1 MVALQ
6 LAASIRSVL
15 GFAKVGFASYL
26 AYPAGVAM
34 VFLSYPV
41 IIMMYRAVFGA
52 VYDSGGANA
61 VAGSLHYTREGWLTY
76 VTVSWILN
84 TFYMTPTG
92 RNLGANVREGQVAMD
107 LLKPLNL
114 QAIYFGQS
122 LGRTMFRLVFASVPL
137 LIAFSIFAKLQVPG
151 AALILPFCLSVFLG
165 YLINFTLDY
174 MIGLTAFFL
183 EYNNGV
189 RMGVRMVMNL
199 AGGMVIPLDYLPPAV
214 ASLFHK
220 LPTQFMF
227 FQPMQIFLGRRSV
240 GEAWLSVATAAVW
253 VLGLLCVA
261 QLVQRRGMRQLSISG
276 G

>member
-1 MVALQ
+1 M
-6 LAASIRSVL
+6 L

-34 VFLSYPV
+34 VFLSYP
-41 IIMMYRAVFGA
+41 IIILMFRAVFGA
-52 VYDSGGANA
+52 VYDAGAET
-61 VAGSLHYTREGWLTY
+61 GYTREAWLTY

-122 LGRTMFRLVFASVPL
+122 LGRTMFRLVFASIPL
-137 LIAFSIFAKLQVPG
+137 LIAFSFFAQLQKPRLELLIPF
-151 AALILPFCLSVFLG
+151 ALTVFCG
-165 YLINFTLDY
+165 YLINFQLDY
-174 MIGLTAFFL
+174 MIGLSAFFL

-199 AGGMVIPLDYLPPAV
+199 AGGMVIPLDYLPPQV
-214 ASLFHK
+214 ADVFRA

-227 FQPMQIFLGRRSV
+227 FQPMQVYLGRHSV
-240 GEAWLSVATAAVW
+240 GDSWLVVATALCW
-253 VLGLLCVA
+253 VLGLLLLA
-261 QLVQRRGMRQLSISG
+261 QLLQWKGMQKLSISG

>member
-1 MVALQ
+1 MTTAL
-6 LAASIRSVL
+6 RSVL

-41 IIMMYRAVFGA
+41 IILMFRAVFGA
-52 VYDSGGANA
+52 VYDAGAET
-61 VAGSLHYTREGWLTY
+61 GYTREAWLTY

-114 QAIYFGQS
+114 QTIYFGQG
-122 LGRTMFRLVFASVPL
+122 LGRTMFRLAFATIPL
-137 LIAFSIFAKLQVPG
+137 LLLFNWFAELQAPRL
-151 AALILPFCLSVFLG
+151 AMLAPFVLAVFLG
-165 YLINFTLDY
+165 YLINFQLDY
-174 MIGLTAFFL
+174 LIGLTAFFL

-199 AGGMVIPLDYLPPAV
+199 AGGMVIPLDYLPPNIAAV
-214 ASLFHK
+214 FHK

-227 FQPMQIFLGRRSV
+227 FQPMQIYLGRRDV
-240 GEAWLSVATAAVW
+240 GEAWLLVLSALAW
-253 VLGLLCVA
+253 VLGILLVA

>member
-1 MVALQ
+1 MAALQ
-6 LAASIRSVL
+6 LASSIRCVF

-41 IIMMYRAVFGA
+41 IIAMYRAVFGA
-52 VYDSGGANA
+52 VYDAGAQT
-61 VAGSLHYTREGWLTY
+61 GYTREAWLTY

-84 TFYMTPTG
+84 TFYMNPTG

-122 LGRTMFRLVFASVPL
+122 LGRTMFRLIFATGPL
-137 LIAFSIFAKLQVPG
+137 LIAFALLAKLQVPG
-151 AALILPFCLSVFLG
+151 VALILPFGVSIFLG

-199 AGGMVIPLDYLPPAV
+199 AGGMVIPLDYLPHTV
-214 ASLFHK
+214 SSVFHK

-240 GEAWLSVATAAVW
+240 GEAWLNVAVAAAW
-253 VLGLLCVA
+253 VLALLALA
-261 QLVQRRGMRQLSISG
+261 QLLQWRGLRQLSISG

>member
-1 MVALQ
+1 VQ
-6 LAASIRSVL
+6 LTSSLRSIL

-41 IIMMYRAVFGA
+41 IICMYRAIFGA
-52 VYDSGGANA
+52 VYDAGGAGA
-61 VAGSLHYTREGWLTY
+61 IAGTLHYTRETWLTY

-84 TFYMTPTG
+84 TAYMTPTG

-122 LGRTMFRLVFASVPL
+122 VGRTAFRLLFASLPL
-137 LIAFSIFAKLQVPG
+137 LVAFVLFAHLKAPTP
-151 AALILPFCLSVFLG
+151 ALMLPFAVSVVLG
-165 YLINFTLDY
+165 YLINFQLDY

-199 AGGMVIPLDYLPPAV
+199 AGGMVIPLDYLPAHITAV
-214 ASLFHK
+214 FRH
-220 LPTQFMF
+220 LPTQYMF
-227 FQPMQIFLGRRSV
+227 FQPMQVFLGRRTLSQS
-240 GEAWLSVATAAVW
+240 WLEVATSLCW
-253 VLGLLCVA
+253 VLGMLALA
-261 QLVQRRGMRQLSISG
+261 QFIQWRGMRQLSISG

>member
-1 MVALQ
+1 MRVLQ
-6 LAASIRSVL
+6 LASSIRSVL

-41 IIMMYRAVFGA
+41 IILMYRAVFGA
-52 VYDSGGANA
+52 VYDAGAQT
-61 VAGSLHYTREGWLTY
+61 GYTREGWLTY

-122 LGRTMFRLVFASVPL
+122 LGRTMFRFVFASLPL
-137 LIAFSIFAKLQVPG
+137 LVAFSIFAKLHVPG
-151 AALILPFCLSVFLG
+151 VALIVPFVLSVFLG

-214 ASLFHK
+214 SALFHQ

-240 GEAWLSVATAAVW
+240 GDSWLSVATSAAW
-253 VLGLLCVA
+253 LIALLCAA

>member
-1 MVALQ
+1 LQ
-6 LAASIRSVL
+6 LAASARSVF

-41 IIMMYRAVFGA
+41 IILMYRAVFGA
-52 VYDSGGANA
+52 VFDAGGGGAI
-61 VAGSLHYTREGWLTY
+61 AGGLHYTRAAWLTY

-92 RNLGANVREGQVAMD
+92 RTLGANVREGQVAMD
-107 LLKPLNL
+107 LLKPVNL
-114 QAIYFGQS
+114 QAVYFGQS
-122 LGRTMFRLVFASVPL
+122 LGRTTFRLIFASVPL
-137 LIAFSIFAKLQVPG
+137 LLIFGLLGQLQFPR
-151 AALILPFCLSVFLG
+151 AALLPPFAVSVFLG
-165 YLINFTLDY
+165 YLINFILDY

-199 AGGMVIPLDYLPPAV
+199 AGGMVIPLDYLPRGIAAV
-214 ASLFHK
+214 FHK

-227 FQPMQIFLGRRSV
+227 FQPMQIFLGRRTL
-240 GEAWLSVATAAVW
+240 GESWLSVAMALAW
-253 VLGLLCVA
+253 VLFLLLLA
-261 QLVQRRGMRQLSISG
+261 QLVQWRGMKQLSISG

>member
-1 MVALQ
+1 MQ
-6 LAASIRSVL
+6 LAASVRSVF

-41 IIMMYRAVFGA
+41 IILMYRAVFGA
-52 VYDSGGANA
+52 VYDAGALT
-61 VAGSLHYTREGWLTY
+61 GYTRESWLTY

-84 TFYMTPTG
+84 TFYMNPTG
-92 RNLGANVREGQVAMD
+92 RNLGATVREGPVAMD

-122 LGRTMFRLVFASVPL
+122 LGRTVFRLVFASIPL
-137 LIAFSIFAKLQVPG
+137 LLAFSIVAGLKVPRV
-151 AALILPFCLSVFLG
+151 ALLLPFTVSIFLG
-165 YLINFTLDY
+165 YLINFVLDY

-199 AGGMVIPLDYLPPAV
+199 AGGMVIPLDYLPPGVAAV
-214 ASLFHK
+214 FHK

-227 FQPMQIFLGRRSV
+227 FQPMQIFLQRRNVAES
-240 GEAWLSVATAAVW
+240 WLSVGGALCW
-253 VLGLLCVA
+253 VLALLLLA
-261 QLVQRRGMRQLSISG
+261 QLMQWRGLRQLSISG

>member
-1 MVALQ
+1 MTTV
-6 LAASIRSVL
+6 IRSVL

-52 VYDSGGANA
+52 VYDAGAQT
-61 VAGSLHYTREGWLTY
+61 GYSREGWLTY

-122 LGRTMFRLVFASVPL
+122 LGRTMFRLVFASIPL
-137 LIAFSIFAKLQVPG
+137 LVAFTLLAELQAPRLEQV
-151 AALILPFCLSVFLG
+151 LPFALTVFLG
-165 YLINFTLDY
+165 YLINFQLDY

-214 ASLFHK
+214 QEVFRA

-227 FQPMQIFLGRRSV
+227 FQPMQVYLGRHDLLHSWLVV
-240 GEAWLSVATAAVW
+240 GTALAWVR
-253 VLGLLCVA
+253 GLLLLA
-261 QLVQRRGMRQLSISG
+261 QLVQRLGMRQLSISG

>member
-1 MVALQ
+1 VQ
-6 LAASIRSVL
+6 LASSIRSVL

-41 IIMMYRAVFGA
+41 IILMYRAVFSA
-52 VYDSGGANA
+52 VYDAGAKT
-61 VAGSLHYTREGWLTY
+61 GYTREAWLTY
-76 VTVSWILN
+76 VTVNWILN
-84 TFYMTPTG
+84 TFYMNPTG

-107 LLKPLNL
+107 LLKPVNL

-122 LGRTMFRLVFASVPL
+122 LGRTLFRLVFATGPL
-137 LIAFSIFAKLQVPG
+137 LVAFAIFAQLQVPG
-151 AALILPFCLSVFLG
+151 IALLVPFGVSIFLG

-199 AGGMVIPLDYLPPAV
+199 AGGMVIPLDYLPHSV
-214 ASLFHK
+214 AGFFHK

-227 FQPMQIFLGRRSV
+227 FQPMQIFLGRRSIS
-240 GEAWLSVATAAVW
+240 ESWLSVAMGSAW
-253 VLGLLCVA
+253 VLALLCIA
-261 QLVQRRGMRQLSISG
+261 QFVQWRGMRRLSISG

>member
-1 MVALQ
+1 VQ

-41 IIMMYRAVFGA
+41 IILMYRAVFGA
-52 VYDSGGANA
+52 VYDSGGVGAI
-61 VAGSLHYTREGWLTY
+61 AGGLHYTREGWLTY

-122 LGRTMFRLVFASVPL
+122 LGRTTFRLVFASVPL
-137 LIAFSIFAKLQVPG
+137 LVAFSLFAKLQVPG
-151 AALILPFCLSVFLG
+151 VALVVPFCLSVFLG

-214 ASLFHK
+214 ASVFHK

-227 FQPMQIFLGRRSV
+227 FQPMQIFLGRRSI
-240 GEAWLSVATAAVW
+240 GEAWLSVATAAAW
-253 VLGLLCVA
+253 VVALLCLA
-261 QLVQRRGMRQLSISG
+261 QILQRRGMRQLSISG

>member
-1 MVALQ
+1 MQ
-6 LAASIRSVL
+6 FAASVRSVF
-15 GFAKVGFASYL
+15 GFAKVGFSSYL

-34 VFLSYPV
+34 VFLGYPV
-41 IIMMYRAVFGA
+41 IIFMYRAVFGA
-52 VYDSGGANA
+52 VYDAGAQT
-61 VAGSLHYTREGWLTY
+61 GYTREGWLTY

-84 TFYMTPTG
+84 TFYMNPTG
-92 RNLGANVREGQVAMD
+92 RNLGANVREGRVAMD

-122 LGRTMFRLVFASVPL
+122 LGRTMFRLIFASIPL
-137 LIAFSIFAKLQVPG
+137 LVAFSIVADLQVPG
-151 AALILPFCLSVFLG
+151 IALLLPFVVSIFLG

-199 AGGMVIPLDYLPPAV
+199 AGGMVIPLDYLPLGIAAV
-214 ASLFHK
+214 FHK

-240 GEAWLSVATAAVW
+240 GESWLSVALALAW
-253 VLGLLCVA
+253 VLFLLACA
-261 QLVQRRGMRQLSISG
+261 QLMQWRGLRQLSISG